1 MESPTSVEL
10 KFPSGDLEKSQDT
23 NASAAVKK
31 ENDDISIESSQE
43 NGVDISLADWTL
55 EDNLQAAVANSSE
68 VEVNESSSN
77 LLKKS
82 GVDEVKKL
90 KKNKPQKDVAGQ
102 NFTSVYSS
110 NYSKAKLSQSLSS
123 MSKRGPA
130 TGLRYST
137 PVMKQIASAAGR
149 TRRSAPAK
157 FDFMD
162 KGVSSEVTQSTAP
175 QAAVQGKSISG
186 FSFRL
191 DERAEK
197 RKEENKE
204 AEIKQ
209 LRKSLT
215 FKAAPMPTFY
225 QESGPPKVELKK
237 EEQRKRLDS
246 LRTCGWCWVDL
257 LRLNYNR
264 NSARVEPTYDII
276 TEIIQ
281 VQDHL
286 NFMTRSE
293 NLQKLNEES
302 SQWVELTQE
311 QHSLTKI
318 PPTRAR
324 SPKLGRQK
332 PSSGVANGSSEGT
345 HKSVKPNGGAANK
358 MTTSKLLSR
367 QPSQK
372 PEPSNPKAN
381 LAGSRIKSPPLKQTA
396 KKPEGE
402 ENKDTSKCDARPIQN
417 SPEAGAELER
427 ESSERTGVSENP
439 TEDETVLSSSHP
451 SATAG

>member
-1 MESPTSVEL
+1 MESATSVEL
-10 KFPSGDLEKSQDT
+10 KFSSGDLEKSQDT
-23 NASAAVKK
+23 KAPAAVKK

-55 EDNLQAAVANSSE
+55 EDNLQAAVANSSG

-82 GVDEVKKL
+82 RVDEVKKL
-90 KKNKPQKDVAGQ
+90 KKNKPQKDV
-102 NFTSVYSS
+102 NSR

-130 TGLRYST
+130 TGLTNST
-137 PVMKQIASAAGR
+137 PVMKQIASVAGR
-149 TRRSAPAK
+149 TRRSVPAK

-162 KGVSSEVTQSTAP
+162 KGVSSEVTQSAAP

-197 RKEENKE
+197 RKEFFMKLEEKISAKELEKTNLQEKSKENKE

-237 EEQRKRLDS
+237 
-246 LRTCGWCWVDL
+246 
-257 LRLNYNR
+257 
-264 NSARVEPTYDII
+264 
-276 TEIIQ
+276 
-281 VQDHL
+281 
-286 NFMTRSE
+286 
-293 NLQKLNEES
+293 
-302 SQWVELTQE
+302 
-311 QHSLTKI
+311 I

-332 PSSGVANGSSEGT
+332 PSSGVANGSSKGT
-345 HKSVKPNGGAANK
+345 HKSVKRNGGAANK
-358 MTTSKLLSR
+358 MAASKLLSR

-372 PEPSNPKAN
+372 PEPSNPKAS
-381 LAGSRIKSPPLKQTA
+381 LAGSRIKAPPLKQTA

-402 ENKDTSKCDARPIQN
+402 EYKDISKCDARPIQN

-427 ESSERTGVSENP
+427 ESSEITGVSENP